1 MGRVSRFVRV
11 WLVGRVLKRNPLA
24 AVLLALVDLLRRARR
39 GARGIPFSPVRA
51 GGYVGSDFLRR
62 AGYVDPD
69 APTPAGELDDL
80 GAFARPSFDPD
91 AVAPAVRAFYERTG
105 DYRMTYRVRWGRGFR
120 LGARLV
126 GPVTSRIRQLN
137 LPGGGSGWRPLRG
150 RFVAVDVP
158 GDPREEVRGWVREN
172 VAGEAVF
179 VALYGAHEADGE
191 RFVNVAVPL
200 PGGNLS
206 TVLRPRNVDG
216 AGDDG
221 AESSDR
227 EDAVEW
233 TTEGGGDPGLFLVT
247 PVGAF
252 RLPVGQR
259 FVVRRADSD
268 ATGGNEGLA
277 ADAPLSATHE
287 MWVLGATFLRIDYRI
302 ERREDRR

>member
-1 MGRVSRFVRV
+1 MGRVSRFVRGWV
-11 WLVGRVLKRNPLA
+11 VGRLLRRNPLVA
-24 AVLLALVDLLRRARR
+24 ALLALVDLLRRARR

-51 GGYVGSDFLRR
+51 GTYVGSDYLRR

-120 LGARLV
+120 FGARLV
-126 GPVTSRIRQLN
+126 GPITSRVRQLN

-150 RFVAVDVP
+150 RFVPVDVP

-172 VAGEAVF
+172 LAGEAVF

-216 AGDDG
+216 TGKAGTDG
-221 AESSDR
+221 R

-259 FVVRRADSD
+259 FVVRRTDAAATDADR
-268 ATGGNEGLA
+268 GPA
-277 ADAPLSATHE
+277 ADASLTATHE